1 MNKTLIIFFIG
12 FSFASFSQEDS
23 TKVLSYLVFMNIV
36 MEHHPQVYQADIA
49 RDLGSATVK
58 TAKGGFDPILG
69 GNLQQKHFDGAK
81 YYDMMSGALR
91 IPTWFGLTAETGY
104 ETNDGAYLN
113 PMDRRPSN
121 GLLYAGL
128 RLELGKGLI
137 IDQRRAELK
146 KARLIEKSS
155 DIERIILRNDLIFQA
170 SLAYYNWLKLT
181 IQKQTYEEAV
191 ENAQIRFDGVVN
203 MAIFGD
209 RPFVDTVEA
218 NLQLQN
224 RLFGYNKTVQELTNT
239 EEKLELFLWLDG
251 NVPLEV
257 SGEPDLN
264 EFERLSLQQ
273 NDISDE
279 RDSLIEQHPYIQN
292 SLLKVNE
299 KSIDLML
306 KKEQLKPQ
314 LTIKYNALNEPVG
327 DNALGNYTP
336 NNYAWGGTVSYPILT
351 RKERG
356 EVELAKLKLQDQ
368 QFNLLQAKN
377 ELNYKIAVAN
387 NNFQVMQKQLE
398 LLQKTMRYNQV
409 LYSSERQ
416 LFDMGESSLFLL
428 NIREKAFLDSQLDL
442 VELKY
447 KLVKTKFELE
457 YTLLILDNN

>member
-1 MNKTLIIFFIG
+1 MNKSLIILFIG
-12 FSFASFSQEDS
+12 LSFAYSAQEDS
-23 TKVLSYLVFMNIV
+23 SKALSYQIFMNIV

-58 TAKGGFDPILG
+58 TAKGGFDPVLG
-69 GNLQQKHFDGAK
+69 GNLQQKHFDGTK

-104 ETNDGAYLN
+104 ETNDGTYLN
-113 PMDRRPSN
+113 PMDRMPGN

-155 DIERIILRNDLIFQA
+155 EIERSILRNDLIFQA
-170 SLAYYNWLKLT
+170 SLAYYDWLKLT

-191 ENAQIRFDGVVN
+191 QNAQIRFDGVVN
-203 MAIFGD
+203 MAKYGD

-224 RLFGYNKTVQELTNT
+224 RLFGYNKTVQELTNAK
-239 EEKLELFLWLDG
+239 EKLELFLWLEG
-251 NVPLEV
+251 NVPLELN
-257 SGEPDLN
+257 SQPDLS

-273 NDISDE
+273 KDLSSE
-279 RDSLIEQHPYIQN
+279 RDSLIEKHPYIQ
-292 SLLKVNE
+292 SIMLKVNE

-314 LTIKYNALNEPVG
+314 LTLKYNALNEPVG
-327 DNALGNYTP
+327 NNAMGNYTP
-336 NNYAWGGTVSYPILT
+336 NNYSWGGTVSYPILT

-368 QFNLLQAKN
+368 QFNFLQAKN
-377 ELNYKIAVAN
+377 ELDYKISVAN
-387 NNFQVMQKQLE
+387 NNFQVMQIQLE

-428 NIREKAFLDSQLDL
+428 NMREKAYLDSQLNL
-442 VELKY
+442 VDLKY
-447 KLVKTKFELE
+447 VLVKTKFELE